1 MVPGDVALNHS
12 QLFFTHALSGR
23 YRVLEVGCGN
33 GQLGWRLAH
42 LGHEVVALDIAL
54 PVDRPSHPGLRFEK
68 ADFFRFK
75 DEPFDAVIFTSSL
88 HHLSPLDA
96 AVKRARNLLKPGG
109 LILVD
114 DFDLL
119 APDEATLRWY
129 YEAQSLLA
137 TAGAVPG
144 ALRAGQQADR
154 PRLRW
159 QQEHAHVPA
168 LHAGD
173 AMMAALRN
181 VGELAEVARGAYLFR
196 IVAAQLG
203 RAARDLNVAEWLLA
217 TEERRIHA
225 GTLKG
230 VGLRVVCRV
239 G

>member
-23 YRVLEVGCGN
+23 GRVLEVGCGN
-33 GQLGWRLAH
+33 GQLAWRLAH
-42 LGHEVVALDIAL
+42 LGHDVVALDIAL
-54 PVDRPSHPGLRFEK
+54 PVERPRHPGLRFER
-68 ADFFRFK
+68 ADFFQYK

-109 LILVD
+109 LIAVD

-137 TAGAVPG
+137 HAGLLSG
-144 ALRAGQQADR
+144 APLPGQQHES
-154 PRLRW
+154 PLLRW
-159 QQEHAHVPA
+159 QEEHAHVPA

-173 AMMAALRN
+173 AMMTALRN
-181 VGELAEVARGAYLFR
+181 VGELVEVARGAYLFR
-196 IVAAQLG
+196 TVAAWLG
-203 RAARDLNVAEWLLA
+203 RTARDLNVTEWLLA
-217 TEERRIHA
+217 TEERRIRA
-225 GTLKG
+225 ATLKG
-230 VGLRVVCRV
+230 VGLRVVCQAR
-239 G
+239 